1 MVSRNLLFL
10 YVVTIADSDDSPT
23 SFAEVTLSVA
33 EVNDQLPG
41 LRLEIETALD
51 SKISW
56 VREALAAAGITVD
69 DLSNKG
75 KCRAALI

>member
-23 SFAEVTLSVA
+23 SFAQVTLSVA